1 MAKKRRMRTLREEVE
16 RLRPDL
22 DDVDAEIAA
31 GHVLVRGV
39 PATNPRTR
47 VQVGTSVA
55 VREPKTFRGRV
66 KLGAALD
73 AFDLPVEGRVAL
85 DAGASAGGFVQ
96 ALLEAGA
103 RRVYAVEV
111 GFGQLL
117 GSLRQD
123 ARVVNLERTNIGDLD
138 QTLVPDA
145 VELFTLDLGYL
156 ALAVG
161 VPQLNTLRIADDADL
176 VALVKPVAEL
186 GLATPPTD
194 EESLDEARRLAAE
207 AIEDAGWRVAAS
219 VASPIRGSHGAI
231 EMFVRARR
239 A

>member
-1 MAKKRRMRTLREEVE
+1 MRRRMRTLREEVE

-22 DDVDAEIAA
+22 EDVDAEIAA

-39 PATNPRTR
+39 PTTNPRSR
-47 VQVGTSVA
+47 VEAGTSVV

-73 AFDLPVEGRVAL
+73 AFEVPVEGRVAL

-123 ARVVNLERTNIGDLD
+123 PRVVNLERTNIGDLD
-138 QTLVPDA
+138 QAVVPDA
-145 VELFTLDLGYL
+145 VEVVTLDLGYL

-161 VPQLNTLRIADDADL
+161 VPQLNTLHIADDAHL

-194 EESLDEARRLAAE
+194 EERLDEARRLAAE

-219 VASPIRGSHGAI
+219 VPSPIRGSHGAI
-231 EMFVRARR
+231 ETFIHARR